1 MSREVHSYFLNM
13 NYVKMIFFHFSEKGS
28 WISKIMKNMTR
39 SLADL
44 FKNLEVDN
52 QNVHQSIL
60 KLVRTCSAIE
70 KMQKSNDEP
79 KNTWIRFVEFVVST
93 LCFGDQQHFYNLGI
107 NIC

>member
-1 MSREVHSYFLNM
+1 
-13 NYVKMIFFHFSEKGS
+13 
-28 WISKIMKNMTR
+28 MKNMTK
-39 SLADL
+39 SLAEL

-70 KMQKSNDEP
+70 KIQKSNESNEP

-107 NIC
+107 NIRWIYYI

>member
-1 MSREVHSYFLNM
+1 
-13 NYVKMIFFHFSEKGS
+13 
-28 WISKIMKNMTR
+28 MTR

-52 QNVHQSIL
+52 QNVHQSTL

-70 KMQKSNDEP
+70 KTQKLNDEP

-107 NIC
+107 NISFKYITSKFLMMLLFYSDIL

>member
-1 MSREVHSYFLNM
+1 
-13 NYVKMIFFHFSEKGS
+13 
-28 WISKIMKNMTR
+28 MTR

-107 NIC
+107 NIPIRYITPKFLIMPLF

>member
-1 MSREVHSYFLNM
+1 
-13 NYVKMIFFHFSEKGS
+13 
-28 WISKIMKNMTR
+28 MKNMTR

-107 NIC
+107 NIRWIYYIKILMMLIFILKYQFRKV